1 MPSNKDFI
9 KEAFHLLYNA
19 FGPQNW
25 WPAESPFE
33 VIVGAI
39 LTQNTNWKNVERA
52 IENLKAKGL
61 LEPFA
66 LVNISEEELASLIRP
81 AGYYNIKAKRLKE
94 FLKVFCE
101 RWDCSIEKMKSTPQ
115 EELRKALLEIKGI
128 GPETADSILL
138 YALGRAVFVVDAY
151 TKRILKRH
159 GVIDGK
165 EDYETIRE
173 LFEGSLPRDVTLYN
187 EYHALI
193 VRVGKTCC
201 KNKTPLCEECPLGV
215 LFPQG
220 LKDNVST
227 AGRAFLS

>member
-9 KEAFHLLYNA
+9 TRAFHVLYDA

-25 WPAESPFE
+25 WPADTPFE

-52 IENLKAKGL
+52 IENLKEKKL
-61 LEPFA
+61 LDPSA
-66 LVNISEEELASLIRP
+66 LVKISEEELARLIRP
-81 AGYYNIKAKRLKE
+81 AGYYNIKTKRLKE
-94 FLKVFCE
+94 FLKVFCK
-101 RWDCSIEKMKSTPQ
+101 RWDGSIEKMKTLPLGQ
-115 EELRKALLEIKGI
+115 LRKALLEIRGI

-138 YALGRAVFVVDAY
+138 YALGREVFVVDAY
-151 TKRILKRH
+151 TKRILQRH

-165 EDYETIRE
+165 EDYESIRK
-173 LFEGSLPRDVTLYN
+173 LFESVLPRDVSLYN

-193 VRVGKTCC
+193 VRVGKTFC
-201 KNKTPLCEECPLGV
+201 KSKNPFCNKCPLGE

-227 AGRAFLS
+227 AGGSIVS